1 MRAQIVNDYHN
12 LGASANVIL
21 GKCEQPGPGAYLV
34 LSSEG
39 SVEGLAAVA
48 ARGGGANEVTE
59 LFADYGPFFA
69 LPGQS
74 RLCTKQW
81 GDLLQAEKAAVAEYF
96 ATNIRGALRAR
107 ARC

>member
-1 MRAQIVNDYHN
+1 MVNDFHD
-12 LGASANVIL
+12 LGDYANVIL
-21 GKCEQPGPGAYLV
+21 GMCEQPGPGAYLV

-69 LPGQS
+69 LPGQT
-74 RLCTKQW
+74 RLCTELW
-81 GDLLQAEKAAVAEYF
+81 GDLSKDEKGAVAEYF
-96 ATNIRGALRAR
+96 ATYIRGALRAR
-107 ARC
+107 VPC